1 MLVMNTKIEIS
12 FKTILFAVA
21 SLIAI
26 WVLLQIREIIFLLF
40 IAFLLMT
47 AIHPL
52 VLLLE
57 RIRIP
62 RVAGI
67 LLVYAV
73 VFGFFGASFVSAV
86 PALVTQSTKLVTE
99 LPSIASRIAPYWNID
114 VSTITQQV
122 APIGESVV
130 KVTLG
135 IFSNI
140 VAIVTV
146 LAFTFYFLVERQHA
160 DEILKSVIGED
171 AAYQVL
177 TIVRSIEQR
186 LGSWVRGELL
196 LMSFVGVLSF
206 VGLTVLHVEFALPLA
221 ILAGLLEV
229 IPIVGPTVSAVPA
242 VLVAVSASPLLA
254 LTVAALYIVI
264 QQVENNILVPII
276 MKKSVGFAPIMTILS
291 LMIGGKLAG
300 IMGAVLSV
308 PVALVIQELLTIVLS
323 RHAESAKKPT
333 KNPSKS

>member
-1 MLVMNTKIEIS
+1 MNTKIEIS
-12 FKTILFAVA
+12 IKTVLFAVA
-21 SLIAI
+21 SVIAI
-26 WVLLQIREIIFLLF
+26 WVLIQIRDILFLLF

-47 AIHPL
+47 AIYPL
-52 VLLLE
+52 VLFLE
-57 RIRIP
+57 RLRIP
-62 RVAGI
+62 RVIGI

-73 VFGFFGASFVSAV
+73 VFGFLGASFVSAV
-86 PALVTQSTKLVTE
+86 PALINQSTRLVAE
-99 LPSIASRIAPYWNID
+99 LPGIASRVAPYWNID
-114 VSTITQQV
+114 VTTISQQV

-130 KVTLG
+130 KVTFG

-140 VAIVTV
+140 ISIVTV

-160 DEILKSVIGED
+160 DEILRSVIGEG
-171 AAYQVL
+171 AARQVL
-177 TIVRSIEQR
+177 IIVRAIELR
-186 LGSWVRGELL
+186 LGAWVRGELL
-196 LMSFVGVLSF
+196 LMSFVGILSF
-206 VGLTVLHVEFALPLA
+206 IGLSVLHVEFALPLA

-229 IPIVGPTVSAVPA
+229 IPIIGPTVAAIPA
-242 VLVAVSASPLLA
+242 VLVAFSVSPLLA

-291 LMIGGKLAG
+291 LMIGGRLAG

-308 PVALVIQELLTIVLS
+308 PVALVIQELLAEMLS
-323 RHAESAKKPT
+323 QRAEPVKNPT